1 MVKPAATLEE
11 FILTNTKII
20 TSESVKPFAP
30 NSDTNDVIINE
41 WVPLDALCLSLP
53 FLPKH
58 HHVAI

>member
-1 MVKPAATLEE
+1 MVTPATLEE
-11 FILTNTKII
+11 FLLTSTKILK
-20 TSESVKPFAP
+20 SESVKPFATI
-30 NSDTNDVIINE
+30 SDTNDVIINE